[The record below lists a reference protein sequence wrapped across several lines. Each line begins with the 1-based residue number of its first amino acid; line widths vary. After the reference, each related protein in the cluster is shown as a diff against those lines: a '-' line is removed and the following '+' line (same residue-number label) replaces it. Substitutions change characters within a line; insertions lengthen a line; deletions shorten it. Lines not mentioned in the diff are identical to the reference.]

1 MCPKFLCMHRFEPGK
16 LRDEHKVIYVNPR
29 RMDSFAPEPRPT
41 QQPTLYCG
49 TRISLGSKS
58 YVIVHET
65 VDEIVKLLSKK

>member
-1 MCPKFLCMHRFEPGK
+1 MSPRFIPLHRFEPGK

-49 TRISLGSKS
+49 TRISLGSKQS
-58 YVIVHET
+58 LLVHET
-65 VDEIVKLLSKK
+65 VDEIVKMLKK